1 MDDSEHAMAK
11 PEALPPCIVLGLE
24 TQIALGVVRELGR
37 AGIPVIGIAQSRH
50 ALGLYSRYLARRIV
64 VEQPRSEAMLEQIR
78 MLGEEFG
85 NIPLLTVSEVNLNWL
100 LNNRQHL
107 GKVKAILP
115 QADALEIVLDKGR
128 TLAVAK
134 SVGISV
140 PRTIEPESIEAFE
153 QLAGT
158 LTFPVVLKWKDP
170 NAIGALLAANGL
182 SLVKAEYALDAGQL
196 IAIGKRYKPLAKWP
210 LIQEYCP
217 GTGLGQFFFMHE
229 GKAIRRFQ
237 HIRIAEWPPEGG
249 FSSVCES
256 LPLTEYADMQE
267 KSVALLRAI
276 GWEGVAMVEYRL
288 DPQTGKAVLM
298 EINGRF
304 WGSFPLAVQCGAGF
318 ALLAYQVGGLGQKI
332 ELGEVR
338 SGVRCRMIVTE
349 IKRLI
354 RILLQPQKICDP
366 CFKLAPMKELQR
378 FWQDFFRSQVGYYVW
393 AKDDPAPFWADL
405 TNMLTRRT

>member
-1 MDDSEHAMAK
+1 MAK

-37 AGIPVIGIAQSRH
+37 AGVPVIGIAQSRH
-50 ALGLYSRYLARRIV
+50 ALGLHSRYLARHIV
-64 VEQPRSEAMLEQIR
+64 IEQPRSETMLEQIR
-78 MLGEEFG
+78 ALGEEFG
-85 NIPLLTVSEVNLNWL
+85 EIPLLTVSEVNLKWL

-115 QADALEIVLDKGR
+115 QAEALAVVLDKGR
-128 TLAVAK
+128 TLTVAE

-140 PRTIEPESIEAFE
+140 PRTIEPESVEAIE

-170 NAIGALLAANGL
+170 NAIGPLLSANGM
-182 SLVKAEYALDAGQL
+182 SLLKAEYALDSGQL
-196 IAIGKRYKPLAKWP
+196 SAIGKRYQPLGKYP

-217 GTGLGQFFFMHE
+217 GIGLGQFFFMHDGE
-229 GKAIRRFQ
+229 ALRRFQ

-256 LPLTEYADMQE
+256 LPLTEHAELQE
-267 KSVALLRAI
+267 KSIALLRTI
-276 GWEGVAMVEYRL
+276 GWEGIAMVEYRL

-318 ALLAYQVGGLGQKI
+318 ALLAYLVNGLGRTAS
-332 ELGEVR
+332 LGEVR
-338 SGVRCRMIVTE
+338 TGLRCRMMATE

-354 RILLQPQKICDP
+354 RILLEPRKISDP
-366 CFKLAPMKELQR
+366 FFKPAPGRELKR
-378 FWQDFFRSQVGYYVW
+378 FWSDFFRTGVGYYVW
-393 AKDDPAPFWADL
+393 SWDDPAPFWADVA
-405 TNMLTRRT
+405 NMMLRRT

>member
-1 MDDSEHAMAK
+1 MAK
-11 PEALPPCIVLGLE
+11 LDGLPPCIVLGLE

-37 AGIPVIGIAQSRH
+37 AGVPVIGIAQSRH
-50 ALGLYSRYLARRIV
+50 ALGLHSRYLARRIIN
-64 VEQPRSEAMLEQIR
+64 EQPRSEAMLEQIR
-78 MLGEEFG
+78 ALGEEFG
-85 NIPLLTVSEVNLNWL
+85 EIPLLTVSEVNLNWL

-107 GKVKAILP
+107 GKVKPILP
-115 QADALEIVLDKGR
+115 TAESLSVVLDKGK
-128 TLAVAK
+128 TLAVAE
-134 SVGISV
+134 SVGIAV
-140 PRTIEPESIEAFE
+140 PRTIEPESLEAIES
-153 QLAGT
+153 LADT
-158 LTFPVVLKWKDP
+158 LSFPVVLKWKDP
-170 NAIGALLAANGL
+170 NAIGPLLSANGI
-182 SLVKAEYALDAGQL
+182 SLIKAEYALDAGQL
-196 IAIGKRYKPLAKWP
+196 IAIGKRYLPLGKWP

-229 GKAIRRFQ
+229 GEALRRFQ

-256 LPLTEYADMQE
+256 LPLTEYAELQE

-318 ALLAYQVGGLGQKI
+318 ALLAYLVNGLGRKV
-332 ELGEVR
+332 ELEAVR
-338 SGVRCRMIVTE
+338 TGVRCRMMATE

-354 RILLQPQKICDP
+354 RIVLEPGKISDP
-366 CFKLAPMKELQR
+366 FFKPAPRRELQR
-378 FWQDFFRSQVGYYVW
+378 FWNDFFRTGVGYYVW
-393 AKDDPAPFWADL
+393 SRDDPAPFWADL
-405 TNMLTRRT
+405 TNMLLRRT